1 MVVDLI
7 LDRRD
12 DMKHGKDSYKP
23 HDFYFGCLAYG
34 NISNGIVQAMDEGTE
49 HDIKRELIKYIIE
62 NDYSLDII
70 DFILSVWWID
80 QGDNAMIANIIKENS
95 VKMEDVKC

>member
-1 MVVDLI
+1 MIVDLI

-12 DMKHGKDSYKP
+12 GMKHGEDCYKP

-34 NISNGIVQAMDEGTE
+34 DISTGITQAMDEGAE
-49 HDIKRELIKYIIE
+49 HDVKRELIKYIAE
-62 NDYSLDII
+62 NNYSLDII

-80 QGDNAMIANIIKENS
+80 RDDNARIANIIKENS
-95 VKMEDVKC
+95 VEMEGAKC